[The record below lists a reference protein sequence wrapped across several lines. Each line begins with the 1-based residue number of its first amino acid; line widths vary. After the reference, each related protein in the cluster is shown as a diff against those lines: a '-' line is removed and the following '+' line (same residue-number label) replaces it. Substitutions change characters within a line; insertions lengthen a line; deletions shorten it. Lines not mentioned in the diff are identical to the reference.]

1 MKKKPIKKKKDA
13 TSEDIKTGEMRLI
26 SFALIMFFRKKNKI
40 FYYGIWKLHLS
51 STHFRY

>member
-26 SFALIMFFRKKNKI
+26 SFALIMFFRKKKQDLLLRN
-40 FYYGIWKLHLS
+40 LETPS
-51 STHFRY
+51 E